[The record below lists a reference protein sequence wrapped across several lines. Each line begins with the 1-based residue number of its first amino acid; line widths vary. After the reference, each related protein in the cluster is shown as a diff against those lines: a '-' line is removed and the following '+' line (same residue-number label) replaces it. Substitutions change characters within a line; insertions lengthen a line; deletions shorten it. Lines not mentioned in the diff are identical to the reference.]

1 VLVALALV
9 VVFGFAALAV
19 DGGRSYSE
27 KRRAQNAADAAAYA
41 AAMAAAEG
49 QNWRQAALDQLV
61 LNDFNDPDAS
71 RTGKRVGCDCLSP
84 PVDGPYSPGEAREI

>member
-1 VLVALALV
+1 MNEKKSEQGQAIVLVALALV

-61 LNDFNDPDAS
+61 LNDFNDPDFW
-71 RTGKRVGCDCLSP
+71 
-84 PVDGPYSPGEAREI
+84 